1 MMRTEAP
8 KEREGRGLEN
18 LARTT
23 PELPMLIISTSSFQG
38 PVLFVR
44 RCMYRGGG

>member
-8 KEREGRGLEN
+8 NEREGRGLEN

-23 PELPMLIISTSSFQG
+23 PELPIIEIVSIALLIDGQS
-38 PVLFVR
+38 VR
-44 RCMYRGGG
+44 QIGGLNAP